1 MGCRQQWSSSV
12 HDPLGLAA
20 LPLAPM
26 SAGSQQVVGDHMM
39 VVTGGGRSTGV
50 QTALKTIGG
59 ALIAVLAVLS
69 LVAPAGPG
77 VDTGTPSRAGA
88 PKAFARWCPHSNAKL

>member
-1 MGCRQQWSSSV
+1 MECRQQWSSSV

-26 SAGSQQVVGDHMM
+26 SAGLQHVVGDHMM
-39 VVTGGGRSTGV
+39 VVTGGRSTGV

-59 ALIAVLAVLS
+59 SLIAGLVVIS

-77 VDTGTPSRAGA
+77 MGTGTPSRAGA
-88 PKAFARWCPHSNAKL
+88 PNAFARWCPHSNAKL